1 MENNFWCE
9 KFLFNIDINE
19 REEAMSSSAES
30 NWDTNAKC
38 CRVSHDHGMSLGNN
52 YKVSSQGEIVWWGS
66 SVLRFPL

>member
-30 NWDTNAKC
+30 NWDTNAVC
-38 CRVSHDHGMSLGNN
+38 F
-52 YKVSSQGEIVWWGS
+52 GS
-66 SVLRFPL
+66 VMMIGPGSDLKKILECH